1 MDWPGDWYQVVPWA
15 VRPRVWETSPEKG
28 PSGNEGAVASPR
40 IPWPPQRKAGRD
52 GIIPLKSLHF
62 IDSESEAHDI
72 CDVLGVVQESVLR
85 A

>member
-1 MDWPGDWYQVVPWA
+1 M
-15 VRPRVWETSPEKG
+15 WETSPEKG

-40 IPWPPQRKAGRD
+40 TPWPHQRKAGRD
-52 GIIPLKSLHF
+52 EIITVKSLHF
-62 IDSESEAHDI
+62 IDSETEAQDI